1 LFNSDILSNPNFLGA
16 MVIVATVIIG
26 ITAYWLLKR
35 FTKLSRK
42 RRAGL
47 TTAIAGAPICYG
59 MGIFAYLDTGKF
71 SLLGFIVLFLLPVV
85 AYFTVQPAVRN
96 DD

>member
-1 LFNSDILSNPNFLGA
+1 MQEVWRLSNPKFIA
-16 MVIVATVIIG
+16 AMMFVIMVITGVT
-26 ITAYWLLKR
+26 TYWLLKR

-42 RRAGL
+42 RRVGL
-47 TTAIAGAPICYG
+47 TTAIAGIPICYG

-71 SLLGFIVLFLLPVV
+71 SLLGFIVLFLLPFV